1 MAKSIQKLVNP
12 ASFGKNEKGQITFE
26 YTNSSNQVKR
36 TVLKTIF
43 SETYRGKKRTF
54 KLPENPTAE
63 QMLSHAEALAAVYD
77 RQHVAGLA
85 KASKMTEAER
95 QAAREQ
101 GLKNW
106 NNMTAEQKA
115 AHAEATKVNAD
126 AQREAWKALTP
137 EQKAAHAEKSRA
149 AAMAQDVIEVSDD
162 IFAQLAALG

>member
-12 ASFGKNEKGQITFE
+12 ASFAKNEKGQMTFE
-26 YTNSSNQVKR
+26 YKNSSGQVKR
-36 TVLKTIF
+36 TVLKVTF

-54 KLPENPTAE
+54 QLPDNPTAE

-106 NNMTAEQKA
+106 ANMSDEQKA
-115 AHAEATKVNAD
+115 AHAEAAKANAEFLK
-126 AQREAWKALTP
+126 AQWNEKS
-137 EQKAAHAEKSRA
+137 EYEKKAHAEKSRQA
-149 AAMAQDVIEVSDD
+149 ALAQDQVEVSAETL
-162 IFAQLAALG
+162 AQLASL

>member
-43 SETYRGKKRTF
+43 SETYRGEKRTF
-54 KLPENPTAE
+54 RLPENPTAE
-63 QMLSHAEALAAVYD
+63 QMLSHAEALAASYD

-106 NNMTAEQKA
+106 ANMSDEQKA
-115 AHAEATKVNAD
+115 AHAEAAKANAEFLK
-126 AQREAWKALTP
+126 AQWDNKSEA
-137 EQKAAHAEKSRA
+137 EKAAHAERSRQA
-149 AAMAQDVIEVSDD
+149 ALAQDQVEVS
-162 IFAQLAALG
+162 AETLAALASL

>member
-26 YTNSSNQVKR
+26 YKNSSGQVKR
-36 TVLKTIF
+36 TVLKTVF

-54 KLPENPTAE
+54 VLPGNFTAE
-63 QMLSHAEALAAVYD
+63 QMLAHAEALAASYD

-95 QAAREQ
+95 AAAREQ

-106 NNMTAEQKA
+106 ANMSDEQKAKHTEAAKANAELLKAQWNEKSEAEKA
-115 AHAEATKVNAD
+115 AHAERSRQA
-126 AQREAWKALTP
+126 AL
-137 EQKAAHAEKSRA
+137 K
-149 AAMAQDVIEVSDD
+149 QDQVEVSEEM
-162 IFAQLAALG
+162 LAALASL

>member
-36 TVLKTIF
+36 TVLKTVF
-43 SETYRGKKRTF
+43 SETYRNKKRTF
-54 KLPENPTAE
+54 VLPENPTAE
-63 QMLSHAEALAAVYD
+63 QMLAHAEALAASYD

-106 NNMTAEQKA
+106 ENMSDEQKAKHAEAAKANAELLKAQWDNKSEAEKA
-115 AHAEATKVNAD
+115 AHAERSRQA
-126 AQREAWKALTP
+126 AL
-137 EQKAAHAEKSRA
+137 
-149 AAMAQDVIEVSDD
+149 AQDQVEVS
-162 IFAQLAALG
+162 AETLAALASL

>member
-12 ASFGKNEKGQITFE
+12 ASFGKNEKCQIIFE

-63 QMLSHAEALAAVYD
+63 QMLSHAEALAASYD

-106 NNMTAEQKA
+106 ANMSDEQKA
-115 AHAEATKVNAD
+115 AHAEAAKANAEFLK
-126 AQREAWKALTP
+126 AQWNEKS
-137 EQKAAHAEKSRA
+137 EDEKKAHAEKSRQA
-149 AAMAQDVIEVSDD
+149 ALAQDQVEVSAETL
-162 IFAQLAALG
+162 AQLASL

>member
-63 QMLSHAEALAAVYD
+63 QMLSHAEALAASYD

-106 NNMTAEQKA
+106 ANMSDEQKA
-115 AHAEATKVNAD
+115 AHAEAAKANAEFLK
-126 AQREAWKALTP
+126 AQWNEKS
-137 EQKAAHAEKSRA
+137 EDEKKAHAEKSRQA
-149 AAMAQDVIEVSDD
+149 ALAQDQVEVS
-162 IFAQLAALG
+162 AETLAALASL

>member
-63 QMLSHAEALAAVYD
+63 QMLSHAEALAASYD

-106 NNMTAEQKA
+106 ANMSDEQKA
-115 AHAEATKVNAD
+115 AHAEAAKANAEFLK
-126 AQREAWKALTP
+126 AQWDEKS
-137 EQKAAHAEKSRA
+137 EDEKKAHAEKSRQA
-149 AAMAQDVIEVSDD
+149 ALAQDQVEVS
-162 IFAQLAALG
+162 AETLAALASL

>member
-54 KLPENPTAE
+54 RLPENPTAE
-63 QMLSHAEALAAVYD
+63 QMLSHAEALAASYD

-106 NNMTAEQKA
+106 ENMSDEQKAKHAEAAKANAELLKAQWDNKSKAEKA
-115 AHAEATKVNAD
+115 AHAERSRQA
-126 AQREAWKALTP
+126 AL
-137 EQKAAHAEKSRA
+137 
-149 AAMAQDVIEVSDD
+149 AQDQVEVS
-162 IFAQLAALG
+162 AETLAALASL

>member
-36 TVLKTIF
+36 TVLKTVF
-43 SETYRGKKRTF
+43 SETYRNKKRTF
-54 KLPENPTAE
+54 VLPENPTAE
-63 QMLSHAEALAAVYD
+63 QMLAHAEALAASYD

-106 NNMTAEQKA
+106 ANMSDEQKA
-115 AHAEATKVNAD
+115 AHAEAAKANAELLK
-126 AQREAWKALTP
+126 AQWDNKSEDEK
-137 EQKAAHAEKSRA
+137 KAHAERSRA
-149 AAMAQDVIEVSDD
+149 AALKQDQVEVS
-162 IFAQLAALG
+162 AETLAALAAL